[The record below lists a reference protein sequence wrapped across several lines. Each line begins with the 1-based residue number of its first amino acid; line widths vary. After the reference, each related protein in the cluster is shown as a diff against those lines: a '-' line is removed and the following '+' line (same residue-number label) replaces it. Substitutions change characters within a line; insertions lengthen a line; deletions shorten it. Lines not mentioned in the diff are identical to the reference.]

1 VIPVQMSE
9 QRCADK
15 GPSFTSKLMAQIP
28 DSGTKIENEWS
39 VVTDSQ
45 RHA

>member
-1 VIPVQMSE
+1 
-9 QRCADK
+9 
-15 GPSFTSKLMAQIP
+15 LMAQIP

-39 VVTDSQ
+39 VVADSQ

>member
-15 GPSFTSKLMAQIP
+15 GSSFTSKLMAQIP

-39 VVTDSQ
+39 VVADSQ